1 MIRYTDTTVFNV
13 DAQTIVNTVNCVGVM
28 GAGLAL
34 EFQLRFPEMERDY
47 VERCKAKKVEVGRPY
62 LYKGYD
68 SPWILN
74 FPTKN
79 HWKYPSKI
87 EWIEQGLKYFAA
99 NYQKGGITSAAFP
112 RLGCSRGG
120 LEWNEVSPLME
131 KYLQELD
138 IDIFICEDTEREASG
153 TEAIMVQMLNN
164 IESLSWCGELGIR
177 SDIKRKIASATPI
190 YRFRDLSKL
199 EGIGKQTYN
208 DVFRFL
214 YSLANQTDNQ
224 DFVQKP
230 ELVNLDLFTQTN
242 EYLNQSTENILQI
255 NQPLQIE
262 EEKLDIS
269 LEIIDSATDQISSEI
284 QSLETIETNLSQ
296 PQYDNLFYVVLP
308 SLEKALTVPQT
319 TDEIAEGFNHPKKI
333 VSNWLKE
340 AEKLGKIKKIKSR
353 PTKYI
358 ATSSVPVKQLECF
371 AV

>member
-47 VERCKAKKVEVGRPY
+47 VERCKEKKVEVGRPY
-62 LYKGYD
+62 LYKEYD

-112 RLGCSRGG
+112 KLGCSRGG
-120 LEWNEVSPLME
+120 LEWNEVSPLIE

-153 TEAIMVQMLNN
+153 TEAIMVKMLNS
-164 IESLSWCGELGIR
+164 IDSLSWCSELGIR
-177 SDIKRKIASATPI
+177 SDIKRKIASSTPI

-214 YSLANQTDNQ
+214 YSLSNQTNNR
-224 DFVQKP
+224 DFAQKT

-242 EYLNQSTENILQI
+242 EYLNQPTENIPQV
-255 NQPLQIE
+255 NQFTE
-262 EEKLDIS
+262 SEDEKSDIS
-269 LEIIDSATDQISSEI
+269 LEIIDLAPDRISSETQYPEI
-284 QSLETIETNLSQ
+284 TEANLSQ

-308 SLEKALTVPQT
+308 SLEKALVVPQT

-333 VSNWLKE
+333 VSSWLKE
-340 AEKLGKIKKIKSR
+340 AEKLGKIKKIQSR

-358 ATSSVPVKQLECF
+358 AASSVPVKQLECF